1 MPWQLYKS
9 SPMNKLQ
16 HKKNNINPLIHTS
29 SNSFLHN
36 GDSRTPNHTAPNT
49 HKSKYTNLANTLTPI
64 ICFLSLSLSLSLSIL
79 PSFSWTWK
87 NISSSI
93 QPFNDDL
100 NEEALAKK
108 ILIDC
113 LCLFSL
119 SMPKW
124 QIVLPIETQ
133 ILGIRLFHKKLLP

>member
-1 MPWQLYKS
+1 MYKQKKRKRI
-9 SPMNKLQ
+9 NYNT
-16 HKKNNINPLIHTS
+16 KKNNINPLIHTT

-64 ICFLSLSLSLSLSIL
+64 ICFLSLSLSIL

-113 LCLFSL
+113 LYLFSL